1 MKRTYLILLLLTVLG
16 VAFSQTTK
24 DELFATPG
32 KTAGVYYTYPDQ
44 DIVPY
49 TAPPKSYEPFYIS
62 HFGRHGSRYLISDS
76 DYKNVLDKFEDADKN
91 NALTILG
98 KDVYSRLQQVWKEAE
113 FRGGDLSPL
122 GIQEHK
128 GIAKRMY
135 ENYPQ
140 VFTKDGQ
147 YSACATTIVRCIL
160 SMDAFCEQLK
170 EMNSTMQIERNSGM
184 KWQRYLNHHTKEAI
198 DFRSAK
204 YTWKE
209 EHRKFQQEHVK
220 PLRLINSLFSNKD
233 YIRKNIDPEETMW
246 QLFAIAGGMQ
256 NIETELTFY
265 DIFDKQELF
274 DLWQCKNYKLYV
286 NDANAA
292 INGGLM
298 FENCKPLLKNILD
311 GANHII
317 STNGKGAD
325 FRFAHDGNIIPLAML
340 LHLDGCYNSVSNPD
354 EYYQAWSDF
363 KVAPMA
369 GNIQIVFF
377 RKNKSDDILVK
388 FMLHEKEISVPPI
401 KTDMAPYYH
410 WKDVETYYTNLLN
423 KNH

>member
-1 MKRTYLILLLLTVLG
+1 MKRTYLLLLLLAVLG

-24 DELFATPG
+24 EELFATPE

-44 DIVPY
+44 DIVSY
-49 TAPPKSYEPFYIS
+49 TAPPKGFEPFYIS

-76 DYKNVLDKFEDADKN
+76 DYKNVLDKFEDANKN

-98 KDVYSRLQQVWKEAE
+98 KDVYSRLQQVWKEAK

-128 GIAKRMY
+128 GIAKRMH

-140 VFTKDGQ
+140 VFAKDGQ
-147 YSACATTIVRCIL
+147 YSACATTIVRCVL

-170 EMNSTMQIERNSGM
+170 EMNSAMQIDRNSGM

-220 PLRLINSLFSNKD
+220 PQRLINSLFSDKD
-233 YIRKNIDPEETMW
+233 YIRKSVDPEEMMW

-256 NIETELTFY
+256 NIETKLTFY

-317 STNGKGAD
+317 SSKGKGAD

-354 EYYQAWSDF
+354 EYYKTWSDF

-377 RKNKSDDILVK
+377 RKTKSDDILVK
-388 FMLHEKEISVPPI
+388 FMLHEKEILVPPI

-410 WKDVETYYTNLLN
+410 WKDVETYYTDLLN
-423 KNH
+423 KKH